1 MLGHC
6 SRHKSPL
13 QSGDFL
19 SKSAK
24 TDSRVSSVSLT
35 DETWEIAKSMPNFS
49 SFVREC
55 LIRWR
60 YEAQVDKSRH
70 LHPMQIGRNPRTNHI
85 EYTVCYPHSKLG
97 LCLLCWPN
105 GAPTSG
111 DWKSWVSGWQY
122 AHAERGIRGDGQPLK
137 WILERAEQNNTRE
150 AFHMTEFDFK
160 RKNSAKTENPARRN
174 WSRILAVLRFWD

>member
-1 MLGHC
+1 MGHGT
-6 SRHKSPL
+6 RHKSPL

-24 TDSRVSSVSLT
+24 TDSRISSVNLD

-70 LHPMQIGRNPRTNHI
+70 LHPMKIGRNPRTSQYKF
-85 EYTVCYPHSKLG
+85 ELCYPHSKLG
-97 LCLLCWPN
+97 LCLLCWPD
-105 GAPTSG
+105 GAPTAE
-111 DWKSWVSGWQY
+111 DWKSWVSGWQFN
-122 AHAERGIRGDGQPLK
+122 HRTGLLERGQPIS
-137 WILERAEQNNTRE
+137 WIDERAKQNNTRE
-150 AFHMTEFDFK
+150 AFHMTKFDFK
-160 RKNSAKTENPARRN
+160 RKSTKTEKP
-174 WSRILAVLRFWD
+174 SRWVKILAVLRFWD

>member
-1 MLGHC
+1 
-6 SRHKSPL
+6 
-13 QSGDFL
+13 L

-24 TDSRVSSVSLT
+24 TESRVSSVSLT

-60 YEAQVDKSRH
+60 YEHQADKSRH

-85 EYTVCYPHSKLG
+85 EYTICYPHSKLG
-97 LCLLCWPN
+97 LCLLCWPE
-105 GAPTSG
+105 GAPTTS
-111 DWKSWVSGWQY
+111 DWVEWVQGWRFD
-122 AHAERGIRGDGQPLK
+122 HHRGISGAGKPITRIQTLAR
-137 WILERAEQNNTRE
+137 ENNTRE
-150 AFHMTEFDFK
+150 AFHMTDFDFK
-160 RKNSAKTENPARRN
+160 RKNSAKAENPARKN